1 MQKFHMPNKN
11 KNISQ
16 VEHTHLCNACGQLRA
31 SSIVTQQRASSEQRV
46 PLVLARA
53 CSIAVKARASD
64 AHIHSK
70 LRKMAST
77 STCRRAALAIAVV
90 TALVAVLMGVLPA
103 AKPEWFVPGD
113 QLDAV
118 TRFFQSTSTSAPDIT
133 RMNTSGNARATTHTN
148 NWAVLVGT
156 SKFWFNYRVR
166 VV

>member
-1 MQKFHMPNKN
+1 
-11 KNISQ
+11 
-16 VEHTHLCNACGQLRA
+16 
-31 SSIVTQQRASSEQRV
+31 
-46 PLVLARA
+46 
-53 CSIAVKARASD
+53 
-64 AHIHSK
+64 
-70 LRKMAST
+70 MAST
-77 STCRRAALAIAVV
+77 STYRRAALAIAVV

>member
-31 SSIVTQQRASSEQRV
+31 SSIVTQQRV

-77 STCRRAALAIAVV
+77 STYRRAALAIAVV